1 MSAGESLAIPDWMG
15 RFEWGG
21 MPLVAA
27 PGGAPA
33 ATPWIFGV
41 AIISFDNNNT
51 PPHVIRNIMNRLRE
65 NLLGV
70 LQTEVEGGNVLGW
83 TPSDWGRLQNAMTQG
98 LGTFVNAFQLT
109 IGSTFNPDKPT
120 GIQLLTWYG
129 TDSRLSIGSP
139 PAATWLNFPGGDR
152 VQLGQQLGNPVP
164 TPMTLGFLGSGA
176 VYNVT
181 ARLERVGGERVTW
194 QRINERPGAQSIAAC
209 GNGRLY
215 ALHKDGTLASTDGTR
230 SAGAWQPHGRLT
242 NAARIACAGTTLYYL
257 SGNRELFDLRAPAG
271 TASVPAARRLGRP
284 YAAAHLGA
292 AVNGSLAM
300 PWVLNDDSTLW
311 HSTKAGVDGQWVRVG
326 HPGSAARVAGAPGR
340 VFVLN
345 RDRTLWISET
355 GRDGSWRLIDQPRS
369 AAEITAT
376 ARGNRESATVYALND
391 DGSLWRGSVVQ

>member
-1 MSAGESLAIPDWMG
+1 MAVLVLSLSPA
-15 RFEWGG
+15 
-21 MPLVAA
+21 VVQCAA
-27 PGGAPA
+27 PPSPFPQPDTLVGVGLAFPKLGQPLA
-33 ATPWIFGV
+33 FREVLSGPEYLDVKEGGV
-41 AIISFDNNNT
+41 A
-51 PPHVIRNIMNRLRE
+51 
-65 NLLGV
+65 
-70 LQTEVEGGNVLGW
+70 
-83 TPSDWGRLQNAMTQG
+83 
-98 LGTFVNAFQLT
+98 
-109 IGSTFNPDKPT
+109 
-120 GIQLLTWYG
+120 
-129 TDSRLSIGSP
+129 
-139 PAATWLNFPGGDR
+139 
-152 VQLGQQLGNPVP
+152 
-164 TPMTLGFLGSGA
+164 
-176 VYNVT
+176 
-181 ARLERVGGERVTW
+181 LERVGGERVTW

-311 HSTKAGVDGQWVRVG
+311 PSTKAGVAGQWVRVG
-326 HPGSAARVAGAPGR
+326 PPGSAARVAGAPGR